1 MGGSGVARRAVLVLL
16 GGAFTSVLAG
26 AAWGGEVAGSHV
38 LAQLPAPII
47 AQAAPSDQQR
57 PRLISLDFK
66 DADINNILRILAEFS
81 GLNIVTSED
90 VKGRVTVKL
99 QNVPWQQALDSVVR
113 AAKLAYVQEGNIIRV
128 DKLENLTK
136 EAEAA
141 FRAEQLESERR
152 RGAELAKQERE
163 AAQRDRDAAQ
173 QERGAAQQEREA
185 AQRDRE
191 AALRERASRAGSR
204 PEGTRSRGGPEAAR
218 VPAGSADRGGLQAQV
233 RTRRRQEGPAH
244 QLLHRHGLRAGG
256 KGYRGRDQGGN
267 HDHRGNHDPGGGRDP
282 GRTSDHGRVRGNQAG
297 RFALRARHA
306 DLRPADQL
314 PDRS

>member
-1 MGGSGVARRAVLVLL
+1 MARRAVLVLL

-47 AQAAPSDQQR
+47 AQAAPSEQQR

-163 AAQRDRDAAQ
+163 AAQKDRDAAQ

-191 AALRERASRAGSR
+191 AALRERAAAQVAAQK
-204 PEGTRSRGGPEAAR
+204 ELEAEAAR
-218 VPAGSADRGGLQAQV
+218 RRLEFLQAPLTEEVFKLKYAHVGVKRVQHINFFTDTVSEQEERGIEDAIRGATTITGVATIPAGAAI
-233 RTRRRQEGPAH
+233 
-244 QLLHRHGLRAGG
+244 
-256 KGYRGRDQGGN
+256 
-267 HDHRGNHDPGGGRDP
+267 PGGP
-282 GRTSDHGRVRGNQAG
+282 PITGRVRGNQAG